1 MICLIAIAG
10 CVGAAV
16 VVADVCAIADIAVQ
30 WQEQRQLVEQRF
42 LHAGQPSGQFGAAA
56 VVAVIGR
63 GLCLAGTDC
72 AVQCAQ
78 RLCQQRGDSAL
89 AQIGA
94 GLLLDALD
102 GAQSAQYPGNFAA
115 QGLLGLGQCGAL
127 LGRQAAGLIWGLRLA
142 LGVQQGEHHVAV
154 VAVEGK
160 LALTGKGF
168 QCSKG
173 LGLRSFVVGDE
184 RGVVGAVVGFLQA
197 LGNVAGQGLQ
207 QFVHALAQ
215 QSALACGQAQ
225 RVWALGFVKVVQIAQ
240 VRRHRAQRSGLVH
253 GLGQQ

>member
-1 MICLIAIAG
+1 M
-10 CVGAAV
+10 
-16 VVADVCAIADIAVQ
+16 
-30 WQEQRQLVEQRF
+30 
-42 LHAGQPSGQFGAAA
+42 
-56 VVAVIGR
+56 
-63 GLCLAGTDC
+63 
-72 AVQCAQ
+72 
-78 RLCQQRGDSAL
+78 

-94 GLLLDALD
+94 GLLLGALD

-253 GLGQQ
+253 GLGQQRAAAAAQFAQHKQVVVGLLHSQAKAHSGGCALLANPRQGLALQLASVRKTEGARVNL